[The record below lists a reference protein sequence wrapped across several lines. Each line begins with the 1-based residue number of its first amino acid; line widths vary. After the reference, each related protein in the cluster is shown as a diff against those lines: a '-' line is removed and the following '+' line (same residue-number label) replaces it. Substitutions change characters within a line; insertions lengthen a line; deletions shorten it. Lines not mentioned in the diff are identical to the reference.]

1 MRPPHPSR
9 PRTARHRRR
18 APLAVQAVAF
28 SLAAGPACVD
38 PAMTGSRAGA
48 ILIIERIVAAP
59 GGRPD
64 RPPATYLQS
73 DVCVRDEG
81 AGSCR
86 VFDDIGQ
93 VTTRLRL
100 KDAGAPESPASPTA
114 ASFVTLNRYRVRYV
128 RSDGRHRPGVDVPHP
143 LEGAMTATT
152 MAGNQTAAFTLV
164 RASAKL
170 EPPLRALTGGG
181 GAVIVNATAEIDF
194 YGHDQTGAGVVAS
207 GRIGVSFADW
217 AD

>member
-1 MRPPHPSR
+1 MRPPHR
-9 PRTARHRRR
+9 PRAGTARHRRR
-18 APLAVQAVAF
+18 APLAVQAVAL
-28 SLAAGPACVD
+28 SLAAGPACID
-38 PAMTGSRAGA
+38 PAMTASRAGA
-48 ILIIERIVAAP
+48 VLFIERIVAAP

-73 DVCVRDEG
+73 DVCVRDDAG
-81 AGSCR
+81 GSCR

-100 KDAGAPESPASPTA
+100 KDPGAPESPASPTT

-128 RSDGRHRPGVDVPHP
+128 RSDGRHRAGVDVPHP

-152 MAGNQTAAFTLV
+152 MAGSQTAAFILV

-181 GAVIVNATAEIDF
+181 GAVILNATAEIDF

>member
-1 MRPPHPSR
+1 MRPPHQ
-9 PRTARHRRR
+9 ARGRAGRNRRR
-18 APLAVQAVAF
+18 APLAARALVV
-28 SLAAGPACVD
+28 SLAAGPACID
-38 PAMTGSRAGA
+38 PGVTGSRAGA
-48 ILIIERIVAAP
+48 LLVIERIVAVP

-73 DVCVRDEG
+73 DVCVRDEAG
-81 AGSCR
+81 GSCR

-100 KDAGAPESPASPTA
+100 KDPGAPESPAAPSA
-114 ASFVTLNRYRVRYV
+114 ASFVTINRYRVRYV

-143 LEGAMTATT
+143 MEGAMTATT
-152 MAGNQTAAFTLV
+152 MEGSQTAAFTLV

-217 AD
+217 ED

>member
-1 MRPPHPSR
+1 MRPPHPTSA
-9 PRTARHRRR
+9 RTGRQARR
-18 APLAVQAVAF
+18 APLAVQALVL
-28 SLAAGPACVD
+28 SLAAGPACID
-38 PAMTGSRAGA
+38 PAVTGSRAGA

-59 GGRPD
+59 GGKPD
-64 RPPATYLQS
+64 RPPTTYLQS
-73 DVCVRDEG
+73 DVCVRDEAG
-81 AGSCR
+81 GSCG
-86 VFDDIGQ
+86 VFDDVGQ

-100 KDAGAPESPASPTA
+100 KDPGALESPASPTA
-114 ASFVTLNRYRVRYV
+114 ASFVTINRYRVRYV

-143 LEGAMTATT
+143 MEGAMTATT
-152 MAGNQTAAFTLV
+152 MAGSQTAAFTLV

-181 GAVIVNATAEIDF
+181 GAVIVNTTAEIDF
-194 YGHDQTGAGVVAS
+194 YGHDQTGAGVVVS

>member
-9 PRTARHRRR
+9 ARTGRHPRR
-18 APLAVQAVAF
+18 APLAVQAFVF
-28 SLAAGPACVD
+28 SLAAGSACID
-38 PAMTGSRAGA
+38 PAVTGSRAGA
-48 ILIIERIVAAP
+48 ILIIERIVATP

-73 DVCVRDEG
+73 DVCVRDEAG
-81 AGSCR
+81 GSCR

-100 KDAGAPESPASPTA
+100 KDPGALESPASPTA
-114 ASFVTLNRYRVRYV
+114 ASFVTINRYRVRYV
-128 RSDGRHRPGVDVPHP
+128 RSDGRRRPGVDVPHP
-143 LEGAMTATT
+143 MEGAMTATT
-152 MAGNQTAAFTLV
+152 MAGSQTAAFTLV

>member
-9 PRTARHRRR
+9 ARTGRQRRR
-18 APLAVQAVAF
+18 APLAVQALVF
-28 SLAAGPACVD
+28 SLAAGPACTD
-38 PAMTGSRAGA
+38 PAVTGSRAGA
-48 ILIIERIVAAP
+48 ILIVERIVAAP
-59 GGRPD
+59 GGKPD

-73 DVCVRDEG
+73 DVCVRDG
-81 AGSCR
+81 GGGSCR
-86 VFDDIGQ
+86 AFDDVGQ

-100 KDAGAPESPASPTA
+100 KDPGAPGNPASPTA
-114 ASFVTLNRYRVRYV
+114 ASFVTINRYRVRYV

-143 LEGAMTATT
+143 IEGAMTATT
-152 MAGNQTAAFTLV
+152 MAGSQTAAFILV